1 MTVVWKASTRF
12 HFRLENYRPVLLWN
26 TPQFQTRLN
35 VKETSGTFGK
45 TGTISSS
52 GITKDRSIVLIFMSA
67 TSEEVSYNSTDAVF
81 PDL

>member
-1 MTVVWKASTRF
+1 MS
-12 HFRLENYRPVLLWN
+12 
-26 TPQFQTRLN
+26 
-35 VKETSGTFGK
+35 ETFGTFGK

-52 GITKDRSIVLIFMSA
+52 GITKDLSIMLIFMSA